1 MSTTDK
7 FERHYRQQLSA
18 LVDGELNADE
28 SRFLLRR
35 LAHDEELA
43 GCHERWQ
50 LCGDVLRGA
59 ASAPAP
65 LDFAARVRSAI
76 ADEPAPQ
83 AQPSPRSAAR
93 WRWGGGAA
101 IAASVAAIAL
111 FMARERLPETASPA
125 SAVPVYATTAQVP
138 ALAQPPAVPK
148 TPAVPDPANPGAA
161 VPVYA
166 TTAQVPAL
174 AQPPAAPKTPAV
186 PDPANPGDGGALVAA
201 VPAAALASTR
211 RGAATRNQQVARNA
225 ATRQQPTPARMVA
238 SAAPAP
244 AAAVSPAASS
254 NPFTH
259 PGTTLQAR
267 PWPRSA
273 LSGAGD
279 SPLNASFSQSRQGPA
294 FYPFEPA
301 PQAAGT
307 AAPGR
312 PLPLPVP
319 QN

>member
-1 MSTTDK
+1 MSDNPAMSTTDK

-138 ALAQPPAVPK
+138 ALAQPPA
-148 TPAVPDPANPGAA
+148 
-161 VPVYA
+161 
-166 TTAQVPAL
+166 
-174 AQPPAAPKTPAV
+174 APKTPAL
-186 PDPANPGDGGALVAA
+186 PAPANPGDGGALVAA

-225 ATRQQPTPARMVA
+225 ATRQQSTPARMVA

-244 AAAVSPAASS
+244 AAAMSPAASS

-312 PLPLPVP
+312 PLPVPVP

>member
-7 FERHYRQQLSA
+7 FELHYRQQLSA
-18 LVDGELNADE
+18 LVDGELNTDE

-50 LCGDVLRGA
+50 LCGDVLRGV

-65 LDFAARVRSAI
+65 LDFAARVHSAI
-76 ADEPAPQ
+76 AAESAPQ
-83 AQPSPRSAAR
+83 EYRTRRPVAR

-111 FMARERLPETASPA
+111 FVARERLPQTALLA
-125 SAVPVYATTAQVP
+125 SDMPVYATTAQMPAASQVP
-138 ALAQPPAVPK
+138 VAPVARKAPVAPGPATPDDIVALA
-148 TPAVPDPANPGAA
+148 
-161 VPVYA
+161 
-166 TTAQVPAL
+166 
-174 AQPPAAPKTPAV
+174 
-186 PDPANPGDGGALVAA
+186 AA

-211 RGAATRNQQVARNA
+211 RGAATRNQQAARSVAW
-225 ATRQQPTPARMVA
+225 RQQQTPTRMVA
-238 SAAPAP
+238 TATPAP
-244 AAAVSPAASS
+244 ATATPTAPS

-259 PGTTLQAR
+259 SDTTLQAR
-267 PWPRSA
+267 PWPRA
-273 LSGAGD
+273 VLSGAGER
-279 SPLNASFSQSRQGPA
+279 PLDASVRQSGQGPA

-301 PQAAGT
+301 PQIVT
-307 AAPGR
+307 SPAPDR
-312 PLPLPVP
+312 SLPVQLP

>member
-1 MSTTDK
+1 MSHNPAMSTTDK

-18 LVDGELNADE
+18 LVDGELSADE

-35 LAHDEELA
+35 LAHDEDLA

-76 ADEPAPQ
+76 ADEPVPQ
-83 AQPSPRSAAR
+83 AQPSTRASAR

-111 FMARERLPETASPA
+111 FMARERLPETAPPA
-125 SAVPVYATTAQVP
+125 PQVPVFATAAQLP
-138 ALAQPPAVPK
+138 AAAQAPTTPVAPKEPAE
-148 TPAVPDPANPGAA
+148 PG
-161 VPVYA
+161 
-166 TTAQVPAL
+166 
-174 AQPPAAPKTPAV
+174 PAAPDEVATLA
-186 PDPANPGDGGALVAA
+186 AA

-211 RGAATRNQQVARNA
+211 RGAATRNQQAARSVAA
-225 ATRQQPTPARMVA
+225 RQQQAPARVLA
-238 SAAPAP
+238 SAAPAATTATAG
-244 AAAVSPAASS
+244 AAPS

-259 PGTTLQAR
+259 PDTTLQAR
-267 PWPRSA
+267 PWPRAA

-279 SPLNASFSQSRQGPA
+279 SPLNASFRQGGQGTA

-301 PQAAGT
+301 PQGVASP
-307 AAPGR
+307 APNR
-312 PLPLPVP
+312 PLPVQPP
-319 QN
+319 QD

>member
-1 MSTTDK
+1 MSHHPDMSTTDK

-18 LVDGELNADE
+18 LVDGELSADE

-76 ADEPAPQ
+76 ADAPAPLPPP
-83 AQPSPRSAAR
+83 ASRAAAR

-101 IAASVAAIAL
+101 IAASVAAIAM
-111 FMARERLPETASPA
+111 FVARERLPDPA
-125 SAVPVYATTAQVP
+125 PTVTQVPVYATAAQLP
-138 ALAQPPAVPK
+138 AAVRPSVAPKAPA
-148 TPAVPDPANPGAA
+148 TPAPAS
-161 VPVYA
+161 
-166 TTAQVPAL
+166 
-174 AQPPAAPKTPAV
+174 
-186 PDPANPGDGGALVAA
+186 PGDGGALVAA
-201 VPAAALASTR
+201 VPVAALASTR
-211 RGAATRNQQVARNA
+211 RGAATRNQQIARSA
-225 ATRQQPTPARMVA
+225 ATRQQQAPVQMVA
-238 SAAPAP
+238 AAPP
-244 AAAVSPAASS
+244 AAASPTVSS

-259 PGTTLQAR
+259 PDTTLQAR
-267 PWPRSA
+267 PWPRAA
-273 LSGAGD
+273 LSGVGD

-301 PQAAGT
+301 PQAAR
-307 AAPGR
+307 AAQPSPPPAAQG
-312 PLPLPVP
+312 L
-319 QN
+319 QH

>member
-1 MSTTDK
+1 MNQNPAMSTTDK
-7 FERHYRQQLSA
+7 FELHYRQQLSA
-18 LVDGELNADE
+18 LVDGELSADE

-76 ADEPAPQ
+76 AAEPAPQ
-83 AQPSPRSAAR
+83 AQPAARPGAR

-101 IAASVAAIAL
+101 IAASVAVVAL
-111 FMARERLPETASPA
+111 FLARERLPDTAPPA
-125 SAVPVYATTAQVP
+125 AQTPVYATTAQ
-138 ALAQPPAVPK
+138 LPPASQ
-148 TPAVPDPANPGAA
+148 TPQ
-161 VPVYA
+161 VPVA
-166 TTAQVPAL
+166 PKA
-174 AQPPAAPKTPAV
+174 PAAPAPGTPDQVA
-186 PDPANPGDGGALVAA
+186 ALAAA

-225 ATRQQPTPARMVA
+225 AARQQQAPTRMVA
-238 SAAPAP
+238 AAAPASTG
-244 AAAVSPAASS
+244 AVSAVAATPS

-259 PGTTLQAR
+259 PDTTLQAR
-267 PWPRSA
+267 PWPRAA
-273 LSGAGD
+273 LSGAGE
-279 SPLNASFSQSRQGPA
+279 SSLNASFRQSRPGTA

-301 PQAAGT
+301 PQAVTSPASNRP
-307 AAPGR
+307 APAQA
-312 PLPLPVP
+312 P
-319 QN
+319 QD

>member
-1 MSTTDK
+1 MSDNPAMSTTDK

-65 LDFAARVRSAI
+65 LDFASRVRSAI

-83 AQPSPRSAAR
+83 AQPAPRSAAR

-138 ALAQPPAVPK
+138 ALAQPPA
-148 TPAVPDPANPGAA
+148 
-161 VPVYA
+161 
-166 TTAQVPAL
+166 
-174 AQPPAAPKTPAV
+174 APKTPAV
-186 PDPANPGDGGALVAA
+186 PGPANPGDGGALVAA

-211 RGAATRNQQVARNA
+211 RGAATRNQQVARSA
-225 ATRQQPTPARMVA
+225 ATRQQQIPARMVA
-238 SAAPAP
+238 SAPPVP
-244 AAAVSPAASS
+244 AAAVSPAATS

-259 PGTTLQAR
+259 PDTTLQAR

-273 LSGAGD
+273 LSGAGE

-301 PQAAGT
+301 PQGAGT

-312 PLPLPVP
+312 PLPVQVP

>member
-1 MSTTDK
+1 MSHTPAMSTTDK
-7 FERHYRQQLSA
+7 FELRYRQQLSA

-35 LAHDEELA
+35 LAHDDELA

-76 ADEPAPQ
+76 ADEPVPH
-83 AQPSPRSAAR
+83 AQPSTRSGAR

-111 FMARERLPETASPA
+111 FMARERLPETAPPA
-125 SAVPVYATTAQVP
+125 SEMPVFASAAQMPATAP
-138 ALAQPPAVPK
+138 L
-148 TPAVPDPANPGAA
+148 
-161 VPVYA
+161 
-166 TTAQVPAL
+166 
-174 AQPPAAPKTPAV
+174 PAAPKAPAA
-186 PDPANPGDGGALVAA
+186 PDPAAPDEAVALAAA
-201 VPAAALASTR
+201 VPAAALASAR
-211 RGAATRNQQVARNA
+211 RGAATRNQQVARSA
-225 ATRQQPTPARMVA
+225 AARQQQTPARMVA
-238 SAAPAP
+238 SATPAP
-244 AAAVSPAASS
+244 TSPAVSPAAPS

-259 PGTTLQAR
+259 SETTLQAR
-267 PWPRSA
+267 PWPRAA

-301 PQAAGT
+301 PQAIASP
-307 AAPGR
+307 APSR
-312 PLPLPVP
+312 PLPVQLP
-319 QN
+319 QD

>member
-1 MSTTDK
+1 MSHNPAMSTTDK

-50 LCGDVLRGA
+50 VCGDVLRGA

-76 ADEPAPQ
+76 ADEPVPQ
-83 AQPSPRSAAR
+83 VQPATRAAMR

-111 FMARERLPETASPA
+111 FMARERLPETAPPA
-125 SAVPVYATTAQVP
+125 AQVPVFATTAQLP
-138 ALAQPPAVPK
+138 AATQAPITPTAPKAPAE
-148 TPAVPDPANPGAA
+148 PG
-161 VPVYA
+161 
-166 TTAQVPAL
+166 
-174 AQPPAAPKTPAV
+174 PAAPDEVA
-186 PDPANPGDGGALVAA
+186 ALAAA

-211 RGAATRNQQVARNA
+211 RGAATRNQQVARSVA
-225 ATRQQPTPARMVA
+225 ARQQQAPTRMLA
-238 SAAPAP
+238 SAAPAS
-244 AAAVSPAASS
+244 ATAGGMSLS

-259 PGTTLQAR
+259 PDTTLQAR
-267 PWPRSA
+267 PWPRAA
-273 LSGAGD
+273 LSGAGE
-279 SPLNASFSQSRQGPA
+279 SPLNASFRQGGQGTA

-301 PQAAGT
+301 PQGVANP
-307 AAPGR
+307 APSR
-312 PLPLPVP
+312 PLPVQPP
-319 QN
+319 QD

>member
-1 MSTTDK
+1 MSHNPAMSTTDK
-7 FERHYRQQLSA
+7 FELHYRQQLSA
-18 LVDGELNADE
+18 LVDGELSADE

-76 ADEPAPQ
+76 ADEPVPQ
-83 AQPSPRSAAR
+83 AQPSTRPAAR

-111 FMARERLPETASPA
+111 FMARERLPETAAPA
-125 SAVPVYATTAQVP
+125 TQVPVFATVAQLPATAQAPTTPVAPKGP
-138 ALAQPPAVPK
+138 AE
-148 TPAVPDPANPGAA
+148 PG
-161 VPVYA
+161 
-166 TTAQVPAL
+166 
-174 AQPPAAPKTPAV
+174 PAAPDEVA
-186 PDPANPGDGGALVAA
+186 ALAAA

-211 RGAATRNQQVARNA
+211 RGAATRNQQVARSVA
-225 ATRQQPTPARMVA
+225 ARQQQAPARALA

-244 AAAVSPAASS
+244 AAATAVAAPS

-259 PGTTLQAR
+259 PDTTLQAR
-267 PWPRSA
+267 PWPRAA
-273 LSGAGD
+273 LSGSGD
-279 SPLNASFSQSRQGPA
+279 SPLNASFRQGGQGTA

-301 PQAAGT
+301 PQGVASP
-307 AAPGR
+307 APSR
-312 PLPLPVP
+312 QLPVQPP
-319 QN
+319 QD